1 MRGRDVSRPG
11 FAGVRVDPRKDKE
24 KQRQRGD
31 RGRGTGKI
39 EMIVQTMV
47 QRARDQ
53 KVIRGSNTID
63 NQTREVTEVYTAIQ
77 QCGWTPA
84 CIEY

>member
-1 MRGRDVSRPG
+1 
-11 FAGVRVDPRKDKE
+11 
-24 KQRQRGD
+24 
-31 RGRGTGKI
+31 
-39 EMIVQTMV
+39 MIVQTMV